1 MLNIWETSLKKLS
14 GYLLSSPN
22 LLLYKFTSE
31 APEIAR
37 FMGPTWGPPGSC
49 RTQMGTMSAPWT
61 LLSGTISDTVL
72 WRHQGPYQILYCDVI
87 LMYIRDS
94 FCYAGRVTNVNHL
107 FMFVL
112 THAEPCSCL
121 SKLCYRTINHSWVSR
136 QKYHYLICPICADI
150 SIPDT
155 TKVQRNAYKCNNCL
169 STWTT
174 SNSFGLVI

>member
-1 MLNIWETSLKKLS
+1 
-14 GYLLSSPN
+14 
-22 LLLYKFTSE
+22 
-31 APEIAR
+31 
-37 FMGPTWGPPGSC
+37 MGPTWVLSDPDGHHVSPMNLAIRDHIRYCIVTS
-49 RTQMGTMSAPWT
+49 
-61 LLSGTISDTVL
+61 SGTISDTVL

-87 LMYIRDS
+87 RMYIRDS
-94 FCYAGRVTNVNHL
+94 FCYAGRVTHVNHL

-174 SNSFGLVI
+174 SNSFRLVI